1 MNLIFGELT
10 GGAAALEHLDALVL
24 QSREQEPLPT
34 SIVISACDRLS
45 LQLNEQEHL
54 SLLLALGFPEQRARQ
69 ALEMARQMLSGD
81 YLTARMALE
90 FGALPN
96 TFLPYGEIA
105 PVRQDWSPLGVLLH
119 VAAGNADALPAFS
132 VIEGLLT
139 GNINLL
145 KLPGDDDGLSLLVL
159 QELIEIE
166 PRLTP
171 YIFVFDCPSQ
181 DTAAM
186 KKLADA
192 ADAIVTWGGD
202 AAISALRRLASPN
215 TRLIEWGHKLSF
227 AYVSGAASDAS
238 LKGIARN
245 ICKTNQLLCSSC
257 QGIFMDTEDFGEVL
271 RFSERFLS
279 ILAQTAAELSEP
291 RDPFFTAQKRL
302 ELYTEELESLKGGKR
317 VFRAE
322 GCSVIAYEDAVLAP
336 SYQFRNCWVRP
347 LPRNRLL
354 AVLSRYKSHLQTAA
368 LVCEDG
374 DREALEGLLVKT
386 GLVRI
391 TSGER
396 MSAGYCGQP
405 HDGDFS
411 LRRYMKRM
419 SYEY

>member
-1 MNLIFGELT
+1 MNLISGRLID
-10 GGAAALEHLDALVL
+10 GGAALRQLDALVL
-24 QSREQEPLPT
+24 QSREQAPLPAPV
-34 SIVISACDRLS
+34 VISACDALS
-45 LQLNEQEHL
+45 QKLNEQAHL
-54 SLLLALGFPEQRARQ
+54 CLLLALGLSEAKARQ
-69 ALEMARQMLSGD
+69 ALELARHLLSKD
-81 YLTARMALE
+81 YLNARMALE
-90 FGALPN
+90 FGALPEA
-96 TFLPYGEIA
+96 FLPYGEAA
-105 PVRQDWSPLGVLLH
+105 PVRQDWKPLGVLLH
-119 VAAGNADALPAFS
+119 IAAGNADALPAFS

-159 QELIEIE
+159 QALIEIE
-166 PRLTP
+166 PRLAP
-171 YIFVFDCPSQ
+171 YIFVFDCSSH

-202 AAISALRRLASPN
+202 AAVSALRGLASPN

-227 AYVSGAASDAS
+227 AYVSGAVSDAD
-238 LKGIARN
+238 LEGLARN
-245 ICKTNQLLCSSC
+245 ICETNQLLCSSC
-257 QGIFMDTEDFGEVL
+257 QGIFLDTEDFQEVL

-279 ILAQTAAELSEP
+279 ILAQAAAKLPEP
-291 RDPFFTAQKRL
+291 RSPFFTAQKRL
-302 ELYTEELESLKGGKR
+302 ELYTEQLESLKGGKR
-317 VFRAE
+317 VFQAE
-322 GCSVIAYEDAVLAP
+322 DCSVIAYEDMVLAP

-347 LPRNRLL
+347 LPRSRLL
-354 AVLSRYKSHLQTAA
+354 SILSRYKSHLQTAA
-368 LVCEDG
+368 LVCEHR
-374 DREALEGLLVKT
+374 DRDALEALLAKT

-405 HDGDFS
+405 HDGDFP